1 MNFLRN
7 LPLLLTALRLV
18 VAPFL
23 LPYAIVS
30 VIESQSIANAY
41 FLVFIFLLIC
51 LTDFFDGYF
60 ARKFNQVTTLGRLLD
75 PLADKFVTTAAL
87 FALVWCARVH
97 YLVALILVLRE
108 YVVLVIR
115 QYSLIQGKEI
125 RVSYVAKIKTFVT
138 MIYLALMMLPYSFSL
153 AMRFI
158 LSIPAVFLSLYSMA
172 DYVYGLIRGVSAN
185 TVRR

>member
-1 MNFLRN
+1 MIFVRN

-23 LPYAIVS
+23 LPYAIVA
-30 VIESQSIANAY
+30 VIESQSTNHAY
-41 FLVFIFLLIC
+41 FLVLIFLLIC

-60 ARKFNQVTTLGRLLD
+60 ARKFNQVTKLGRILD

-97 YLVALILVLRE
+97 YLIGLILVLRE
-108 YVVLVIR
+108 YVVLVVR
-115 QYSLIQGKEI
+115 QYSLMEGKEI
-125 RVSYVAKIKTFVT
+125 AVSYVAKIKTFIT
-138 MIYLALMMLPYSFSL
+138 MMYLALMMLPFSFSL

-158 LSIPAVFLSLYSMA
+158 LSLPPVFLSLYSMA
-172 DYVYGLIRGVSAN
+172 DYLYGLIRGVSAN